1 MPKKKNYMPKCIS
14 KFAWAISGL
23 TEVIGESFTTSSDE
37 GRILSWCDGGDG
49 YFLTLIL
56 DDKGKVHASI
66 GDHVEAIKTYSAI
79 GYLRYHRIN
88 FEAFWEPE
96 GVYLDS

>member
-1 MPKKKNYMPKCIS
+1 MPKDIS
-14 KFAWAISGL
+14 DFAWAISGL

-37 GRILSWCDGGDG
+37 GRILSWCNGEDG

-56 DDKGKVHASI
+56 DDKGNVHASI

-88 FEAFWEPE
+88 FEPIWEPE
-96 GVYLDS
+96 GINDDS

>member
-1 MPKKKNYMPKCIS
+1 MPKKKNYMPKDIS
-14 KFAWAISGL
+14 KFAHAISGL
-23 TEVIGESFTTSSDE
+23 TEVIGESFTTSSND
-37 GRILSWCDGGDG
+37 GRMVSWCDGSDG

-56 DDKGKVHASI
+56 DDNGKVHATVM
-66 GDHVEAIKTYSAI
+66 DHVEAIKTYSAI